1 MFLLCFFLLFNVS
14 FGCGF
19 LFLRVE
25 AYVAPSLFVFFVF
38 GWCIVVSLGCFG
50 RLRFGV
56 YWLPVDWLPLYKCC
70 DHQLHK
76 L

>member
-1 MFLLCFFLLFNVS
+1 M
-14 FGCGF
+14 
-19 LFLRVE
+19 
-25 AYVAPSLFVFFVF
+25 APSLFGFFCLV
-38 GWCIVVSLGCFG
+38 GVLLCLLGCFG
-50 RLRFGV
+50 RFQFGV